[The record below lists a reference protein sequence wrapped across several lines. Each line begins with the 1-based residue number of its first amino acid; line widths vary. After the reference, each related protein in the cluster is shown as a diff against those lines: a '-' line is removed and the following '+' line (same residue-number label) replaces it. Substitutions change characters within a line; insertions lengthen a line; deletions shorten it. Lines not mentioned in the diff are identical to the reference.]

1 MTSLELFETTVF
13 PTLTVASY
21 LALPWDVEGPLMRI
35 DNWTSSEF
43 VKSRGKTFLA
53 SSKCILLP
61 LNFTI
66 PI

>member
-1 MTSLELFETTVF
+1 MTPLKLFETTVF
-13 PTLTVASY
+13 PTLTVVSY

-35 DNWTSSEF
+35 DYWTSSAF
-43 VKSRGKTFLA
+43 LKSKGKTFLA